1 MAPLSISLPIHNY
14 PLLKVPKNFISTSF
28 KDLSDFFKST
38 DFSKAILLGIALT
51 IPIIV
56 GIKLDA
62 LQVGITITLGAMLAS
77 PSDVSGSLRHK
88 VTGIL
93 FATLLA
99 MIVSFIGAYLHF
111 SLWLLFPVLG
121 ILMFAISYI
130 SIYGFRAS
138 LISFSGLFALVLSFS
153 NVSATGMEPYQRV
166 LLIGLGGLWYVSL
179 AICWHYIFPKAPTE
193 FYLSKTLKLTANYLR
208 TRGEL
213 VAEKDNRTELLK
225 KLLTNQTELT
235 TTHETLRDIL
245 ISSRTGSGKSNY
257 EGKRMLIFAQLVDM
271 LELAMANP
279 VNYSKTDELFKKKP
293 EQLEDFQGLLFAM
306 SNQLN
311 SIADNLSSPKKLQA
325 SPEIERYWQRINKD
339 ILEFDSNSINQFDEN
354 WLMLKNLLKYQK
366 EQINKIEKIEWL
378 LKNPAQQEISSINRK
393 DTRRFLTKQN
403 YDLEVLVENL
413 NLRSPIFKHSLR
425 LAVVTMVGFGVG
437 MLISVQNPY
446 WILLTLI
453 VIMRPTF
460 GLTKTRSR
468 QRTIGTLI
476 GGALAVGIVLITQNT
491 TVYAILAIVCLVIA
505 FSMVQRNYKAGAT
518 FITLFVVFIYA
529 LLRPDIFSVIQ
540 YRVMDTIIGAGLAT
554 LGNLL
559 LWPAWEVQG
568 IQRTLLETIKAHRV
582 YLEEIIGYYN
592 KKGEVSAQY
601 KVSRKKAFLA
611 MSDLSSAFQRMTQE
625 PKSRQKNLDKIYEI
639 AVLNNTFLSSLASLS
654 TFIIT
659 HPTTPASKNFNK
671 VSGRII
677 DNLLD
682 AEQILMQGIPSEE
695 KTENVE
701 SQNIFDA
708 TFGRDLILS
717 KEEKTEPQ
725 SGDFHLKVEEAH
737 LVREQLKWLL
747 AMSEKMPKLLRQIDF
762 E

>member
-1 MAPLSISLPIHNY
+1 M
-14 PLLKVPKNFISTSF
+14 KVKKNIISTSI
-28 KDLSDFFKST
+28 KDLSEFFKST

-56 GIKLDA
+56 GLKLGA
-62 LQVGITITLGAMLAS
+62 LQVGITITVGAMLAS

-88 VTGIL
+88 ITGIL
-93 FATLLA
+93 LAILLA

-121 ILMFAISYI
+121 ILMFGISYI

-153 NVSATGMEPYQRV
+153 NVATEMNPFESV
-166 LLIGLGGLWYVSL
+166 MLIGLGGLWYAFL
-179 AICWHYIFPKAPTE
+179 AIAWHYIFPKGPTE
-193 FYLSKTLKLTANYLR
+193 FYLSKTLKLTADYLEI
-208 TRGEL
+208 RGKL
-213 VAEKDNRTELLK
+213 VAEKDNRSELLK
-225 KLLTNQTELT
+225 KLLTIQIELT
-235 TTHETLRDIL
+235 ETHETLRDIL
-245 ISSRTGSGKSNY
+245 ISSRTGSGKSDY
-257 EGKRMLIFAQLVDM
+257 EGKRVLIFAQLIDM

-279 VNYSKTDELFKKKP
+279 VNYSKTDALFKKKP
-293 EQLEDFQGLLFAM
+293 EKLSDFQELLFAM

-311 SIADNLSSPKKLQA
+311 AISDNLSTPKKLQKN
-325 SPEIERYWQRINKD
+325 PEIERYLKRIEED
-339 ILEFDSNSINQFDEN
+339 IVEVDLNSPERFNEN

-366 EQINKIEKIEWL
+366 EQANKIEKIEWL
-378 LKNPAQQEISSINRK
+378 LKNPARQEISSINRK
-393 DTRRFLTKQN
+393 DSRKFLTKQN
-403 YDLEVLVENL
+403 YDLEILVENF
-413 NLRSPIFKHSLR
+413 NWRSPIFKHSLR
-425 LAVVTMVGFGVG
+425 LAVVTMIGFGVG
-437 MLISVQNPY
+437 MLFSVQNPY

-476 GGALAVGIVLITQNT
+476 GAVLAVGIVLITQNT
-491 TVYAILAIVCLVIA
+491 TVYAILAIVSLVIA

-529 LLRPDIFSVIQ
+529 LIRPDIFSVIQ

-568 IQRTLLETIKAHRV
+568 IQKTLLETIKAHRI

-592 KKGEVSAQY
+592 QKGQVSAEY
-601 KVSRKKAFLA
+601 KVSRKKSFLA
-611 MSDLSSAFQRMTQE
+611 MSNLSSAFQRMTQE
-625 PKSRQKNLDKIYEI
+625 PKSQQKSLDKIYEI
-639 AVLNNTFLSSLASLS
+639 AVLNHTFLSSLASLS
-654 TFIIT
+654 IYILN
-659 HPTTPASKNFNK
+659 HPTTPASSNFNK
-671 VSGRII
+671 VAGRITE
-677 DNLLD
+677 NLLS
-682 AEQILMQGIPSEE
+682 AEAILMKEITSEMNDE
-695 KTENVE
+695 VPETE
-701 SQNIFDA
+701 NIFDA
-708 TFGRDLILS
+708 TFGRYLDLAEDYKS
-717 KEEKTEPQ
+717 EVQ
-725 SGDFHLKVEEAH
+725 SGDFQIRVEEAH

-747 AMSEKMPKLLRQIDF
+747 SMSEKMPKLLRKIDF